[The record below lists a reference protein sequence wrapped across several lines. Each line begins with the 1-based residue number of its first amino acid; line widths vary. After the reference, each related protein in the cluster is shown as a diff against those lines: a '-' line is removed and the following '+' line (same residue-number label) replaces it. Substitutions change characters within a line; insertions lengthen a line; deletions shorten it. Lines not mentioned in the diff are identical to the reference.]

1 MEWIEPL
8 LTDALARERSIARK
22 YTRMTKVPDT
32 DWPDSHQAWLFVGSQ
47 HFRVGEACE
56 TRDEAEFTCRMLA
69 MALITVID
77 RAVSSA
83 TIVDMLAATRSAQLE
98 QELTPEQ
105 WAALNGERNRLLV
118 RPKRLPAR

>member
-1 MEWIEPL
+1 MEWIEPS

-22 YTRMTKVPDT
+22 YTRMTKVPDA
-32 DWPDSHQAWLFVGSQ
+32 DWPDSHQAWLFVGAQ
-47 HFRVGEACE
+47 HFRVGPACE
-56 TRDEAEFTCRMLA
+56 TRDEAEFACRMLA

-83 TIVDMLAATRSAQLE
+83 TIVDMAEAVRSAQLE

-105 WAALNGERNRLLV
+105 WAALNGERNRPLV
-118 RPKRLPAR
+118 RPKTLPKR